1 LSKGLIEELG
11 RADTP
16 GRPIYYGTSPEFLQ
30 YFGLESLDALPYIDF
45 GALEEQI
52 TENGTKEVL
61 KT

>member
-1 LSKGLIEELG
+1 
-11 RADTP
+11 
-16 GRPIYYGTSPEFLQ
+16 LQ

-45 GALEEQI
+45 GALEDKM